1 MCLSQ
6 RKSGGGCCVA
16 MDKFSEVGLCAG
28 AWRIEALSH
37 WQNCVEEVALD
48 GGFQSG
54 DNPQNGQ

>member
-1 MCLSQ
+1 
-6 RKSGGGCCVA
+6 